1 LDSLYGILFYHW
13 MKLLAKHFFSIS
25 FKALPQVFVI
35 TFLSIRNSFYSRF
48 DRKIEKES
56 LKNIDLE
63 KDPIFILGHWRSGT
77 TFLHNLLSL
86 DSNFA
91 YPRIYQVIHPT
102 AFLYINKKYINFIES
117 KEAKKR
123 TMDNVKHHPML
134 PGEEEFAMAAITLKS
149 PIVGWV
155 FPSKHEYYEKYLCL
169 KNISEADLKEWK
181 EEYAKYL
188 KKVTYLEKKQLILKS
203 PTNTARIKFLLE
215 LYPNAKFI
223 HIHRNPFNVF
233 LSTIKLHETAIAKT
247 SFQNNFKYDKNER
260 ILNTYETLYKC
271 FFDDKELLNE
281 NNFID
286 ISFEDLET
294 NTTETIKKIYETID
308 IGDFQN
314 LKPALEKYLGENGN
328 YKKNEYPPIEENLK
342 KKIYNRWKKY
352 FDYWGYKY
360 N

>member
-1 LDSLYGILFYHW
+1 MDSLYGILFSNW

-25 FKALPQVFVI
+25 FKALPQVVVI
-35 TFLSIRNSFYSRF
+35 TFLSLRNSFYSRY
-48 DRKIEKES
+48 DKRIEKEF
-56 LKNIDLE
+56 LKNLNLE

-91 YPRIYQVIHPT
+91 YPRIYQIIHPT
-102 AFLYINKKYINFIES
+102 AFLYINTKYKNFIET
-117 KEAKKR
+117 KEAKRR
-123 TMDNVKHHPML
+123 TMDNVKHHPLL

-155 FPSKHEYYEKYLCL
+155 FPSKYEYYEKYLCL
-169 KNISEADLKEWK
+169 KDIPAVDLNDWK
-181 EEYAKYL
+181 ETYTNYL

-203 PTNTARIKFLLE
+203 PTNTARIKFLKE

-233 LSTIKLHETAIAKT
+233 LSTKKLHETAIAKT
-247 SFQNNFKYDKNER
+247 NFQNFTYDVTER
-260 ILNTYETLYKC
+260 ILNTYDTLYKC

-281 NNFID
+281 SNFID
-286 ISFEDLET
+286 ISFEDLES
-294 NTTETIKKIYETID
+294 NAAETIKKIYETVG
-308 IGDFQN
+308 IGDFEN
-314 LKPALEKYLGENGN
+314 IKPALEKYLEENKD
-328 YKKNEYPPIEENLK
+328 YKKNIYPPIEENLK
-342 KKIYNRWKKY
+342 KKIYERWKKY
-352 FDYWGYKY
+352 FDYWGYNY

>member
-1 LDSLYGILFYHW
+1 MDSLYGILFSQW
-13 MKLLAKHFFSIS
+13 MKMLIKNNFNIS
-25 FKALPQVFVI
+25 FKALPQIIVI
-35 TFLSIRNSFYSRF
+35 TFFSIRNSFYAKT
-48 DRKIEKES
+48 DKKIAEKIYS
-56 LKNIDLE
+56 STKLV
-63 KDPIFILGHWRSGT
+63 KDPVFILGHWRSGT
-77 TFLHNLLSL
+77 TFLHNILAL
-86 DSNFA
+86 DNNFA
-91 YPRIYQVIHPT
+91 YPRIFQVIHPST
-102 AFLYINKKYINFIES
+102 FIYLNKKFQNFIQS
-117 KEAKKR
+117 RATKKR
-123 TMDNVKHHPML
+123 RMDNVKHHPMS

-155 FPSKHEYYEKYLCL
+155 FPSKYEYYEKYLCL
-169 KNISEADLKEWK
+169 KDIPKADLKEW
-181 EEYAKYL
+181 EIEYARYL

-203 PTNTARIKFLLE
+203 PTNTARIKFLLK

-233 LSTIKLHETAIAKT
+233 LSTKKLHQTAIAKT
-247 SFQNNFKYDKNER
+247 SFQKISYDINEK

-271 FFDDKELLNE
+271 FFDDKKLLDK
-281 NNFID
+281 NNFVD

-294 NTTETIKKIYETID
+294 NTMETIKRIYETVD

-314 LKPALEKYLGENGN
+314 LKPALEKYLEENRN

-342 KKIYNRWKKY
+342 KKIYDRWKKY